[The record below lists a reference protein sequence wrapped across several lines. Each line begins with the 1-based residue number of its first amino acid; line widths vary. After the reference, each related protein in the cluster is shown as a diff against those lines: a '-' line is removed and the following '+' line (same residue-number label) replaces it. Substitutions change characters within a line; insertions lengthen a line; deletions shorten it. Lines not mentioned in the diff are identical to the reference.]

1 MGCPG
6 SSPGRQTPTPPH
18 IFWMVP
24 SGCGVS
30 PVARGNPERPV
41 SAKVASVC
49 EVKSSANLGTCEGAH
64 ESAREL
70 TRVQGAAG
78 NTGLASLEPSPQ
90 TKSLEE
96 GTFQSEVDLPGISPP
111 RTSSPL

>member
-18 IFWMVP
+18 IFWTFP
-24 SGCGVS
+24 PGCGVS

-49 EVKSSANLGTCEGAH
+49 EVKRSANRGTCEGTHGSTRA
-64 ESAREL
+64 L
-70 TRVQGAAG
+70 TRAQGAAG
-78 NTGLASLEPSPQ
+78 NTASLLLSQVPKQ
-90 TKSLEE
+90 
-96 GTFQSEVDLPGISPP
+96 
-111 RTSSPL
+111 